1 MKDLLLELSL
11 EIMEKYNIDKIT
23 IEATKFV
30 AKELTK
36 RLKYKK
42 VLVNGKRGFIFSVC
56 NSGLNLIVYIS
67 NEKNNSFIDYTDFD
81 QIILL
86 DQ

>member
-42 VLVNGKRGFIFSVC
+42 FWSMEKEVLFLVFVT
-56 NSGLNLIVYIS
+56 V
-67 NEKNNSFIDYTDFD
+67 D
-81 QIILL
+81 
-86 DQ
+86 